1 MPYFDWNATAPL
13 LSAAREAWL
22 EASENTWANPSTA
35 YRAGTSARLAMD
47 EARERVGEVMGCH
60 PEQVIFTSGATES
73 NNGLLREAAR
83 KARPD
88 GRIWISA
95 VEHPSVTATAETY
108 WGENRV
114 VRIPVSA
121 DGVVDLD
128 WIQDHL
134 SRDRPELVSVMAA
147 NNETGV
153 LEPWQIVRNLCR
165 EAGVAF
171 HCDAAQWI
179 GKCGR
184 SYWNGCAGVTLSGH
198 KFGGPRGVGCLIL
211 DDQWKGLTVQAGGAQ
226 EMDMRSGT
234 ENIPAILGMVA
245 ALVERDRSGV
255 PETVRS
261 GRDDFEKS
269 LREKWGDAVI
279 IHGSAVPR
287 LWNTS
292 SLALPDFASSRWITR
307 LDRLGFAVSS
317 GSACSTGKAG
327 PSPVLAAMGVNPET
341 MRRTLRISGGWETRP
356 EDWMGL
362 LEALLEVRERLSGE
376 DDKSSGPGK
385 VIEI

>member
-1 MPYFDWNATAPL
+1 MAYFDWNATAPL
-13 LSAAREAWL
+13 LPQAREAWL
-22 EASENTWANPSTA
+22 EASESTWANPSTA
-35 YRAGTSARLAMD
+35 YRAGVRARLALD
-47 EARERVGEVMGCH
+47 EARERVGEIVGR
-60 PEQVIFTSGATES
+60 PAEQVIFTSGATES
-73 NNGLLREAAR
+73 NNGMLREAAR
-83 KARPD
+83 KAQPD

-95 VEHPSVTATAETY
+95 IEHPSVTATAETY
-108 WGENRV
+108 WGDDRV

-134 SRDRPELVSVMAA
+134 SRDRPELVAVMAA

-153 LEPWQIVRNLCR
+153 LQPWQLVRNLCR

-184 SYWNGCAGVTLSGH
+184 SYWSGCAGLTLSGH

-234 ENIPAILGMVA
+234 ENLPAILGMVA
-245 ALVERDRSGV
+245 ALVERDRAGV
-255 PETVRS
+255 PDAVRQA
-261 GRDDFEKS
+261 RDDFEKG
-269 LREKWGDAVI
+269 LKELWGKEVV
-279 IHGSAVPR
+279 IHGSASPR
-287 LWNTS
+287 LWNTCS
-292 SLALPDFASSRWITR
+292 VALPEFASSRWVSR

-317 GSACSTGKAG
+317 GSACSTGKSG
-327 PSPVLAAMGVNPET
+327 PSPVLAAMGVEADC
-341 MRRTLRISGGWETRP
+341 MRRTLRISGGWETTP
-356 EDWMGL
+356 GEWEDL
-362 LEALLEVRERLSGE
+362 LKALMQVRQLLASE
-376 DDKSSGPGK
+376 DTGSGPGK

>member
-1 MPYFDWNATAPL
+1 MPYFDWNATTPL
-13 LSAAREAWL
+13 LPQAREAWL
-22 EASENTWANPSTA
+22 EASGNTWANPSTA
-35 YRAGTSARLAMD
+35 YRAGARARLALD
-47 EARERVGEVMGCH
+47 EARARVGEIMGCP
-60 PEQVIFTSGATES
+60 PEQVVFTSGATES
-73 NNGLLREAAR
+73 NNGMLREAAR
-83 KARPD
+83 KAGPD
-88 GRIWISA
+88 GRIWISS
-95 VEHPSVTATAETY
+95 VEHPSVTATAEAY
-108 WGENRV
+108 WAAERV

-121 DGVVDLD
+121 QGVVDID
-128 WIQDHL
+128 WIEDHL

-153 LEPWQIVRNLCR
+153 LQPWQIVRNLCR

-171 HCDAAQWI
+171 HCDAAQWV

-234 ENIPAILGMVA
+234 ENLPAILGMVA
-245 ALVERDRSGV
+245 ALVERDREGV
-255 PETVRS
+255 DEGVRS
-261 GRDDFEKS
+261 ARNEFEKA
-269 LREKWGDAVI
+269 LREKWGDEVV

-287 LWNTS
+287 LWNTCS
-292 SLALPDFASSRWITR
+292 VALPDYSSSRWISR

-327 PSPVLAAMGVNPET
+327 PSPVLGAMGVDPEC
-341 MRRTLRISGGWETRP
+341 MRRTLRISGGWKTP
-356 EDWMGL
+356 PADWEAL
-362 LEALLEVRERLSGE
+362 LAALLEVRELLSRE
-376 DDKSSGPGK
+376 DASSGPGQ
-385 VIEI
+385 VIEL